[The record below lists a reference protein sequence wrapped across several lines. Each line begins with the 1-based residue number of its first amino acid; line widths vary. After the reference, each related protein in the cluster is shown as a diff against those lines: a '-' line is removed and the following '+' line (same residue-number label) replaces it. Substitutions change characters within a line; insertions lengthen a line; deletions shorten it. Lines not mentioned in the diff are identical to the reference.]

1 MYISQVLYIDR
12 CQLYISTKTYPERS
26 SYLSRIF
33 WSVSKYYLSYLQDWQ
48 DLDGDFVVNQFY
60 GVIGTRLAFGE
71 GSRYEEVSRQWK
83 SYQYGE
89 LDVRM

>member
-1 MYISQVLYIDR
+1 MHISQMLYIDGF
-12 CQLYISTKTYPERS
+12 QIS
-26 SYLSRIF
+26 F
-33 WSVSKYYLSYLQDWQ
+33 LQDWQ
-48 DLDGDFVVNQFY
+48 DLDGVFVVNQFY